1 MDLNIDVRGAGLSR
15 TVAYTS
21 VYTNENLATN
31 NLFGS
36 VTNQTTAYSGSLHCY
51 PLSLSLKGARCN
63 SWHALLSV
71 LIVCLCV

>member
-51 PLSLSLKGARCN
+51 PLSLSL
-63 SWHALLSV
+63 
-71 LIVCLCV
+71 